1 MSSIIKTTKQ
11 LFIEE
16 SVLEVASQD
25 SLSAE
30 VPWLFD
36 NLSLLCNLLDL
47 VELGL
52 VLADIG
58 RVGLAGVSKSPSI
71 ATCGLEAA
79 RLVSHIV
86 IVT

>member
-1 MSSIIKTTKQ
+1 MPPIIKTTEQ
-11 LFIEE
+11 FFIEE
-16 SVLEVASQD
+16 SVLKVTSQD

-36 NLSLLCNLLDL
+36 NLHMRCNLLNL

-58 RVGLAGVSKSPSI
+58 RVGLACVSESPFI
-71 ATCGLEAA
+71 ATSGLEAA
-79 RLVSHIV
+79 
-86 IVT
+86 